1 MRTRSF
7 AAALVAALLAASLAA
22 CTPGS
27 GAASS
32 AATPPASP
40 ATAAVSSPGDDPE
53 QTGSAPPAT
62 PAPGY
67 PFALAGLP
75 RIDGSTANIPLISL
89 VTQRLTGVPAT
100 IADNAVK
107 TTGTPQA
114 YQNLVNQSTD
124 LLLVYEADTE
134 TKRLIAE
141 SGTKLEYHPIGRDAL
156 VFFTNSSNPVKS
168 LTTAQYKD
176 IYTGKLTNWKQVGGK
191 KAPIIGYQRPEASG
205 SQALFRKYVVGD
217 AKLAKA
223 PADRISGEMG
233 EIIDGVASYAN
244 SGNALGYSVYYY
256 LANMYAVDGI
266 KMLGVGGV
274 QPTKETLADGS
285 YPYTNDFFAVIRA
298 NEPAD
303 SPARKVLAWLLSADG
318 SKAVAD
324 AGYVPA
330 K

>member
-7 AAALVAALLAASLAA
+7 AAALIAALLVVSLAA

-40 ATAAVSSPGDDPE
+40 ATAAVSSPSDDPE
-53 QTGSAPPAT
+53 QIGSALPAT

-89 VTQRLTGVPAT
+89 AIQRLTGVPDAV
-100 IADNAVK
+100 ADNAVK

-124 LLLVYEADTE
+124 LLIVYEADTE
-134 TKRLIAE
+134 TKKQIAE
-141 SGTKLEYHPIGRDAL
+141 SGTKLEYYPIGRDAL

-191 KAPIIGYQRPEASG
+191 NAKIVGYQRPEASG

-217 AKLAKA
+217 VKLAKA
-223 PADRISGEMG
+223 PSERISGEMG

-266 KMLGVGGV
+266 KMLGVSGV

-298 NEPAD
+298 DAPAD
-303 SPARKVLAWLLSADG
+303 SPARKVLAWLRSEDG
-318 SKAVAD
+318 RTAVAD